1 VEQAVKVELEPV
13 GKQILVIED
22 NQADVEL
29 LRYFLR
35 PGPEA
40 PEMIVASDGVEAMCM
55 LRGQGPYDKPVRP
68 SLILL
73 DLNLP
78 RKDGREV
85 LTELKEDPQLQHI
98 PVVVLSTSDAAVD
111 ISHAYA
117 LHANCYLQKPADV
130 DEFERTV
137 RGIEDFWL
145 TLVKLPIGSNGR
157 PSR

>member
-1 VEQAVKVELEPV
+1 VTHTV
-13 GKQILVIED
+13 LVVED

-35 PGPEA
+35 AGPNA
-40 PEMIVASDGVEAMCM
+40 PQLVVASDGVEALRM
-55 LRGQGPYDKPVRP
+55 LRGEAPFEKSLWP

-85 LTELKEDPQLQHI
+85 LTELKRDPQLCQI
-98 PVVVLSTSDAAVD
+98 PVIILSTSDAPAD
-111 ISHAYA
+111 ISHAYS
-117 LHANCYLQKPADV
+117 LHANCYLRKPADV
-130 DEFERTV
+130 DDFERTV

-145 TLVKLPIGSNGR
+145 TIAKLPARAIPR
-157 PSR
+157 V

>member
-1 VEQAVKVELEPV
+1 MA
-13 GKQILVIED
+13 KQILVIED

-35 PGPEA
+35 PGPDS
-40 PEMIVASDGVEAMCM
+40 PEMVVASDGVEALRM
-55 LRGQGPYDKPVRP
+55 LRGQAPYEKAIQPG
-68 SLILL
+68 LILL

-85 LTELKEDPQLQHI
+85 LTELKEDPQLRHI
-98 PVVVLSTSDAAVD
+98 PVVVLSTSDAAID
-111 ISHAYA
+111 ISRAYA

-145 TLVKLPIGSNGR
+145 TLVKLPPIGAR
-157 PSR
+157 A